1 MSLLES
7 LRFSRGDTI
16 IHNLDPRVKFLLT
29 LVFFSVSVMF
39 LNIIPLFIV
48 FIVQIPLVIIADV
61 FYEWLKSIKGAG
73 FIALFIF
80 VTNMISF
87 YYFRSGALTWDLV
100 EYSISLTM
108 RFIVLVTSFSL
119 FFITTS
125 PDKLS
130 LALEKARIPYEFNFA
145 FITAIRFVP
154 VLADE
159 AQTIMDAQ
167 RSRGLELEKGN
178 FLTRVKN
185 YIPILLPL
193 IINSIRRSLE
203 LAEAMESRAFG
214 ATKDRT
220 NLYELK
226 MNKLDYV
233 VLIVSIIL
241 LILSIYI
248 KLYLPEVPH
257 LLGSGP
263 VFQ

>member
-7 LRFSRGDTI
+7 LRFSRGDTAV
-16 IHNLDPRVKFLLT
+16 HNLDPRVKFLLT

-39 LNIIPLFIV
+39 LEIIPLLLV
-48 FIVQIPLVIIADV
+48 FIVQIPLVVIAKV
-61 FYEWLKSIKGAG
+61 TNEWMKSIKGAG

-87 YYFRSGALTWDLV
+87 YYFRGGQITWDLV
-100 EYSISLTM
+100 EYSLALTM
-108 RFIVLVTSFSL
+108 RFIVLVTSFSV

-130 LALEKARIPYEFNFA
+130 LALEKAKIPYEFNFA

-167 RSRGLELEKGN
+167 RSRGLELDKGN
-178 FLTRVKN
+178 FLTRVRN

-214 ATKDRT
+214 ATEDRT
-220 NLYELK
+220 NLYELS
-226 MNKLDYV
+226 MNKTDIA
-233 VLIVSIIL
+233 VLITAIIL
-241 LILSIYI
+241 LILAIYT
-248 KLYLPEVPH
+248 KLFLPGFPK
-257 LLGSGP
+257 LFGTGP
-263 VFQ
+263 VF

>member
-1 MSLLES
+1 MSLLEN
-7 LRFSRGDTI
+7 LRFSRGDTV
-16 IHNLDPRVKFLLT
+16 IHKLDPRVKFFMT
-29 LVFFSVSVMF
+29 LVFFSVSVLF
-39 LNIIPLFIV
+39 LHIIPLLAV
-48 FIVQIPLVIIADV
+48 FIVQIPLVIVADV
-61 FYEWLKSIKGAG
+61 FQEWAKSIKGAG
-73 FIALFIF
+73 FIATFIF

-87 YYFRSGALTWDLV
+87 YYFQGGDLTWDLV
-100 EYSISLTM
+100 EYSLSLTM
-108 RFIVLVTSFSL
+108 RFIVLVTSFSV

-167 RSRGLELEKGN
+167 RSRGLELDKGN

-214 ATKDRT
+214 ATEERT

-226 MNKLDYV
+226 MNKLDYIV
-233 VLIVSIIL
+233 MFVALGVLAL
-241 LILSIYI
+241 AFYA
-248 KLYLPEVPH
+248 KFYLPELPS
-257 LLGSGP
+257 LLGTGSLLT
-263 VFQ
+263 

>member
-1 MSLLES
+1 M
-7 LRFSRGDTI
+7 
-16 IHNLDPRVKFLLT
+16 T
-29 LVFFSVSVMF
+29 LVFFSISVMY
-39 LNIIPLFIV
+39 LDIIPLLLVLI
-48 FIVQIPLVIIADV
+48 IQIPLVYVAKV
-61 FYEWLKSIKGAG
+61 FQEWAKSIKGAS
-73 FIALFIF
+73 FIAGFIF
-80 VTNMISF
+80 VTNLISF
-87 YYFRSGALTWDLV
+87 YYFQGSDFTWDLV
-100 EYSISLTM
+100 EYSISLTL

-130 LALEKARIPYEFNFA
+130 LALEKAKIPYEFNFA

-167 RSRGLELEKGN
+167 RSRGLELDKGN
-178 FLTRVKN
+178 FITRIKN

-214 ATKDRT
+214 ASEHRT

-226 MNKLDYV
+226 MDKLDFILLF
-233 VLIVSIIL
+233 VLIIIL
-241 LILSIYI
+241 LFALYVNF
-248 KLYLPEVPH
+248 YLPEIPS
-257 LLGSGP
+257 LLGEGP

>member
-1 MSLLES
+1 MY
-7 LRFSRGDTI
+7 
-16 IHNLDPRVKFLLT
+16 LD
-29 LVFFSVSVMF
+29 
-39 LNIIPLFIV
+39 IIPLILV
-48 FIVQIPLVIIADV
+48 FVIQIPLVYTAKV
-61 FYEWLKSIKGAG
+61 FQEWAKSIKGAG
-73 FIALFIF
+73 FIAVFIF

-87 YYFRSGALTWDLV
+87 YYFQGSDFTWDLV
-100 EYSISLTM
+100 EYSVSLTL

-130 LALEKARIPYEFNFA
+130 LALEKTRIPYEFNFA
-145 FITAIRFVP
+145 FTTAIRFVP

-167 RSRGLELEKGN
+167 RSRGLELDKGN
-178 FLTRVKN
+178 FMTRIKN

-214 ATKDRT
+214 ASEDRT

-226 MNKLDYV
+226 MDKIDYI
-233 VLIVSIIL
+233 VLFVSLIL
-241 LILSIYI
+241 LVFAVYANF
-248 KLYLPEVPH
+248 YLPDIPKLFGQE
-257 LLGSGP
+257 L